1 MSNFEVDFYR
11 MENGS
16 KPVATFIRSLDLKMK
31 AKVVANLHI
40 LEEYG
45 NMAREPL
52 SKEIDDGIFKIRT
65 IEGNN
70 IVRILYFFDK
80 ERVIIATNGFVKKKQ
95 KTPKSEIDLAKK
107 RRTDYHQRKRA
118 GTYE

>member
-1 MSNFEVDFYR
+1 MSDFSVDFYK
-11 MENGS
+11 EPDGS
-16 KPVATFIRSLDLKMK
+16 KPLGVFIKSLNMKMK
-31 AKVVANLHI
+31 AKVVANLNL

-45 NMAREPL
+45 NLAREPL
-52 SKEIDDGIFKIRT
+52 SKEPDDGIFELRT
-65 IEGNN
+65 IEGSD

-80 ERVIIATNGFVKKKQ
+80 GKIIIATNGFVKKKQ

-107 RRTDYHQRKRA
+107 RRTDYYRRKED